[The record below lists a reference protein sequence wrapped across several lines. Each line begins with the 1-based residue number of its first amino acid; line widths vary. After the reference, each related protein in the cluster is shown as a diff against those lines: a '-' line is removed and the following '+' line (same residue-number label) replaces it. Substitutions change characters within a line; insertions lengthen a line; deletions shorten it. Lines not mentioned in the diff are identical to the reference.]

1 MSFPSPTEAPAA
13 FADYLKASNL
23 DAFLE
28 LFSHCQ
34 NKPAELSDGRLDE
47 TRAMEWCRKMDSYFA
62 QVGRALNAYPQHADV
77 LRALND
83 LCVAVVTPVENKLER
98 QKAADIAAEK
108 QQEAEERDR
117 LEERRLNAEWADKE
131 RQERIRELDEIEA
144 SQRKLAQKKKVLL
157 ESVKIVDIGDDNDDD
172 NEIEDEID
180 DNGSESAPAG
190 PSTQLTKRQL
200 DQEARAKLPQITHT
214 QFTRPIALPALHAE
228 KRKMCRT
235 RQAGVSPPGQE
246 VVVKEEPKSPA
257 PPAPRKRKAR
267 PSTDATTAWTV
278 EKPDDDASTS
288 TQSLGK
294 WPRTDASTT
303 SSVRFEGIVIPTL
316 KPPRRSTRVTKANP
330 KKELDSALRRFSQEL
345 ATASRTAEE
354 VADLMLL
361 E

>member
-1 MSFPSPTEAPAA
+1 
-13 FADYLKASNL
+13 
-23 DAFLE
+23 
-28 LFSHCQ
+28 
-34 NKPAELSDGRLDE
+34 
-47 TRAMEWCRKMDSYFA
+47 
-62 QVGRALNAYPQHADV
+62 
-77 LRALND
+77 
-83 LCVAVVTPVENKLER
+83 
-98 QKAADIAAEK
+98 
-108 QQEAEERDR
+108 
-117 LEERRLNAEWADKE
+117 
-131 RQERIRELDEIEA
+131 ERIRELDEIEA
-144 SQRKLAQKKKVLL
+144 SQRELAQKKKALL

-214 QFTRPIALPALHAE
+214 QRCQLCMQKNAKCVGPAG
-228 KRKMCRT
+228 
-235 RQAGVSPPGQE
+235 QACDLCWKQKKSCSNGRHRGQE

-257 PPAPRKRKAR
+257 PPAPRKRKAC

-294 WPRTDASTT
+294 RPRTDASTT
-303 SSVRFEGIVIPTL
+303 SSVRFEGVVIPTL
-316 KPPRRSTRVTKANP
+316 KPPHRSTRVAKVNP
-330 KKELDSALRRFSQEL
+330 KKELDSVLQRFSQEL
-345 ATASRTAEE
+345 ATASRTAKE